1 MEKNKIKLEIPIY
14 KDSIAQ
20 LKTLGFSK
28 KVIDPNLENSF
39 QEKFKYISHAKY
51 FLTITNFTNALHLA
65 MCALDLK
72 RGDKIICAVNS
83 TPNFPEVVRHFDA
96 EAVFT
101 DTEKDSFHI
110 NYNQLEEFLANNKSK
125 KIRGVMVSHLGGDNI
140 DIKKIYNIIKN
151 DPYKRDLAIVEDA
164 TDTIGIDRSEI
175 DIYSDIVVYSLDN
188 SINNLA
194 VFTTNNKDYYQR
206 AILLSNHGLQPFD
219 KINLEY
225 ISNIVDIGCQYQ
237 ASKISIAYGVDSL
250 LSIYSGK
257 RSREKI
263 AKRYIHSFKY
273 LPNIGTPEFSENN
286 GFRKFIIKIDKNRD
300 NFAKKLSE
308 VGIKTQLHYMP
319 LHLTTYYKTKY
330 NFKVNDFPNALK
342 HYQHIL
348 SIPIYSD
355 LLNGKQLEYI
365 IHNVTQIAKNR
376 Y

>member
-1 MEKNKIKLEIPIY
+1 MEKNKLKLEIPFS

-39 QEKFKYISHAKY
+39 REKFKYISNAKY

-65 MCALDLK
+65 MCSINLK

-96 EAVFT
+96 EAVFI

-110 NYNQLEEFLANNKSK
+110 NYKQLEEFLYNNKSK

-140 DIKKIYNIIKN
+140 DIKKINHIIKK
-151 DPYKRDLAIVEDA
+151 DPYKRDLVIIEDA
-164 TDTIGIDRSEI
+164 TDTIGIDRSDI
-175 DIYSDIVVYSLDN
+175 DIYSDIMIYSLDN

-194 VFTTNNKDYYQR
+194 IFTTNNKDYYER
-206 AILLSNHGLQPFD
+206 AILLSNHGLHPFD

-225 ISNIVDIGCQYQ
+225 ISDIVDIGCQYR
-237 ASKISIAYGVDSL
+237 APKISMAYGIDYL

-257 RSREKI
+257 RTRQEI
-263 AKRYIHSFKY
+263 AKKYIRSFKH
-273 LPNIGTPEFSENN
+273 LSNIETLKFSESN

-308 VGIKTQLHYMP
+308 AGIKTQLHYMP
-319 LHLTTYYKTKY
+319 LHLTKYYKTKY

-348 SIPIYSD
+348 SLPIYAD
-355 LLNGKQLEYI
+355 LLNNKQLEYI
-365 IHNVTQIAKNR
+365 IHHVVKIAENR